1 MGGSLDDVHF
11 LLASVSHEIRALRR
25 DRRLSAPVDGTRGGA
40 MRQHV
45 LDLIG
50 AAEHWLELKPDSAAP
65 QFRHESFSRTLRNVM
80 LNLRE
85 AHAAMPWLA
94 ATRTPLINLGSLYL
108 AEEIAEILVG
118 KDLDLVIV
126 PDPEYMYATQSWPF
140 REVIERAED
149 EGFQS
154 KTTQRPVVLHYPL
167 SDGNRLLLHAIFGHE
182 LGHSAVQQKD
192 LVQQIYSRMV
202 DDQFL
207 RELNEVVTN
216 IWPSTAP
223 EKSARTIGEWLK
235 AWIEELLCDHLA
247 AQVVGPSY
255 LWAFAGFVMPL
266 SYGDPQQ
273 SYPPNTV
280 RVRLLL
286 EQLRDLGWSDFLSQ
300 VAPHITAWLDR
311 VGQDGVG
318 PLGRPFDF
326 LRDQV
331 IRHAAVMRET
341 ASAVAKSNHL
351 APDPTINEVDEAVS
365 LLDQLVL
372 PVGSD
377 PPLAPRAILL
387 GGWRRALAKHGD
399 EPQSLVAALDDSQLH
414 DLIGKAI
421 EMSVVVS
428 CWEQQ

>member
-1 MGGSLDDVHF
+1 MDGSLDDVQF
-11 LLASVSHEIRALRR
+11 LLAGVNHEIRALRR
-25 DRRLSAPVDGTRGGA
+25 DRRLSAPVGGTRGGA

-45 LDLIG
+45 LDLLG
-50 AAEHWLELKPDSAAP
+50 AAEHWIELEPDSGAP
-65 QFRHESFSRTLRNVM
+65 PFRRESFSRTLRNVM

-85 AHAAMPWLA
+85 AHAAMPWLE

-140 REVIERAED
+140 REVIDQAEAA
-149 EGFQS
+149 GFKS

-182 LGHSAVQQKD
+182 LGHSSVQQID
-192 LVQQIYSRMV
+192 LVQRVYSKMI

-207 RELNEVVTN
+207 RELAKVVTE
-216 IWPSTAP
+216 IWPSTPP

-286 EQLRDLGWSDFLSQ
+286 EQLRELGWGDFLGH
-300 VAPHITAWLDR
+300 VAPNVTAWLDR
-311 VGQDGVG
+311 VGHDSCS
-318 PLGRPFDF
+318 PLGQPFDF
-326 LRDQV
+326 LRSQV
-331 IRHAAVMRET
+331 VRHAAVMRE
-341 ASAVAKSNHL
+341 AAADVARSNHL
-351 APDPTINEVDEAVS
+351 APEPCLTEVDEAVS

-372 PVGSD
+372 PVGSST
-377 PPLAPRAILL
+377 PLAPRAILL
-387 GGWRRALAKHGD
+387 AGWRRALDKHGD
-399 EPQSLVAALDDSQLH
+399 QPRALVAALDDSQLH

>member
-1 MGGSLDDVHF
+1 M
-11 LLASVSHEIRALRR
+11 RR
-25 DRRLSAPVDGTRGGA
+25 
-40 MRQHV
+40 HV

-50 AAEHWLELKPDSAAP
+50 AAEHWVQLKPDSDAP
-65 QFRHESFSRTLRNVM
+65 PFRQESFSRTLRNVM

-94 ATRTPLINLGSLYL
+94 ATRAPLINLGSLYL
-108 AEEIAEILVG
+108 AEEIAQILVG

-140 REVIERAED
+140 REVIDRAEN
-149 EGFQS
+149 EGFEP

-167 SDGNRLLLHAIFGHE
+167 SDSNRLLLHAIFGHE

-192 LVQQIYSRMV
+192 LVQQVYSKML
-202 DDQFL
+202 DGQFL
-207 RELNEVVTN
+207 RELGAVVKT
-216 IWPSTAP
+216 IWPNTSP
-223 EKSARTIGEWLK
+223 EKSVRTIGEWLK

-280 RVRLLL
+280 RLRLLL
-286 EQLRDLGWSDFLSQ
+286 EQLDDLGWNDFLDQ
-300 VAPHITAWLDR
+300 VAPNSTVWLKQ
-311 VGQDGVG
+311 VGNDSDAQ
-318 PLGRPFDF
+318 LGQPFDF

-331 IRHAAVMRET
+331 IRHAPTMRE
-341 ASAVAKSNHL
+341 AAAAL
-351 APDPTINEVDEAVS
+351 AGANQLKPNPTIGEVDEVVS

-372 PVGSD
+372 PVGSN
-377 PPLAPRAILL
+377 PPFAPRAILL
-387 GGWRRALAKHGD
+387 GGWRKALAKHGD
-399 EPQSLVAALDDSQLH
+399 EPQGLIAGLDDTQLH